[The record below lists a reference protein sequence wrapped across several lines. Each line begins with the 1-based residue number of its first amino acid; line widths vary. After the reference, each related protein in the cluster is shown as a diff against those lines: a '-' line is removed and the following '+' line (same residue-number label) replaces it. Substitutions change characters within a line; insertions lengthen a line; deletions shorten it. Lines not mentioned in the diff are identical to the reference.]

1 MMLCV
6 MNHWQYLML
15 IKILSMSILLQSMRE
30 REKFWLRIRW
40 QRTIEESYKVDL
52 LKNKMKC

>member
-1 MMLCV
+1 

-30 REKFWLRIRW
+30 REKFWLRIGW